1 MKRTKLF
8 FLFLTAFST
17 FHLPGAWAQPVEY
30 FFGKRHSLEI
40 GGNFF
45 FSAAAETTNFS
56 TVPEGA
62 FVEARAFPG
71 LGLSLHYRFAFHPRW
86 WVEAGGG
93 RGVYFFAWRV
103 SASAGFLGKSRGLEA
118 TTLVLNDGAHA
129 FGRLGVFRS
138 FPIGQEGLLAVG
150 AGGQAVYFEE
160 GFTSASIGVPEDN
173 PTPIPSRNLDFVV
186 NADYGGSA
194 GVELFPAAF
203 LSVNYQHRIYT
214 WLAASLAIEGIY
226 SSAYPVKGD
235 YLLKG
240 DGQGLIG
247 AFEKRYAHVGLRVG
261 FAVNL

>member
-1 MKRTKLF
+1 MKKTNLF

-17 FHLPGAWAQPVEY
+17 LHLPGAWAQPAEY

-40 GGNFF
+40 GANLF
-45 FSAAAETTNFS
+45 FSPAAETTNLS

-62 FVEARAFPG
+62 SVESRAFPG
-71 LGLSLHYRFAFHPRW
+71 LGLSLYYRFAFHPRW

-93 RGVYFFAWRV
+93 GGVYSFAWRV
-103 SASAGFLGKSRGLEA
+103 SASAELLGKSRGLES
-118 TTLVLNDGAHA
+118 TTLVFNDGAHA

-150 AGGQAVYFEE
+150 AGGQAVYFAE
-160 GFTSASIGVPEDN
+160 GFSSSGIGVPGDIPA
-173 PTPIPSRNLDFVV
+173 PTPVRDLDFIV
-186 NADYGGSA
+186 NADYGADA
-194 GVELFPAAF
+194 GVDLFPAAF
-203 LSVNYQHRIYT
+203 LSVNYQHRIYP
-214 WLAASLAIEGIY
+214 WLAASIAMDGVY
-226 SSAYPVKGD
+226 ASDYPAKGD